1 MMFLSM
7 GIAAVSTLASAY
19 VRSYTVFLILRSQK
33 YFLFLILRSQKNF
46 LFLILRSRNYFLILR
61 PQKYFPH
68 MSSSPWILGF
78 SVVLELWG
86 LLSPCA
92 SSLLRSQ
99 DPGE

>member
-19 VRSYTVFLILRSQK
+19 VRSYTVFLILRSKK
-33 YFLFLILRSQKNF
+33 YFLILRS
-46 LFLILRSRNYFLILR
+46 
-61 PQKYFPH
+61 QKYFPH
-68 MSSSPWILGF
+68 MSSSHWILGF